1 MVVFLCPNSLAG
13 VDDMNETPTRRGRP
27 ITPLP
32 KRSHGLHIPITER
45 HFEMLRREAE
55 AAGYFDL
62 APYIR
67 EVKLQEPPLIWVRST
82 EDPTAA

>member
-1 MVVFLCPNSLAG
+1 MAVFLCPDSLAG
-13 VDDMNETPTRRGRP
+13 ASEMREKAERRGRP
-27 ITPLP
+27 VTPLP
-32 KRSHGLHIPITER
+32 KRSHGLHIPVTEQ

-82 EDPTAA
+82 GDSTAA